1 MKPSS
6 LFLLLHIKILTTSQK
21 DISDLHPS
29 RVPQRQNRK
38 KQESNKEGETITTR
52 SQKDTCV
59 LRRNNSSLSKVLA
72 ATGRLMKKNTH
83 KKDKR
88 KGKKQKRRRPREYCS
103 VHHFRRH
110 RHDHNG
116 VVEKATVMGSFS
128 QYPVG

>member
-38 KQESNKEGETITTR
+38 KQESNEKNKEGETITTR
-52 SQKDTCV
+52 FQKDTCV

-72 ATGRLMKKNTH
+72 ATGRLIEEEH
-83 KKDKR
+83 
-88 KGKKQKRRRPREYCS
+88 P
-103 VHHFRRH
+103 
-110 RHDHNG
+110 
-116 VVEKATVMGSFS
+116 
-128 QYPVG
+128 